1 MKWFEVFPGV
11 TGADPLSDGALA
23 SWPDRAFDDRL
34 HHLRAC
40 PVVLT
45 ELYQIARHFP
55 LVVRDEE
62 GDLTLMADLRSETL
76 RRPAFDASGRFASG
90 YRPLATR
97 LLPFVATAS
106 GGAIRL
112 RDTLSMPEPERP
124 VALRQQVA
132 QMLQAHA
139 AGHRKLGGAVR
150 LLIARRYLVSNETD
164 GDGPGCD
171 WLPAPSSPQGARQD
185 MAMDSRKGEFLA
197 LRLLAVMEFSAM
209 HRRNAPPRGVVA
221 ERFRDWMSRD
231 EVLRRQT
238 FLSTD
243 EMIDFSHLTSS

>member
-11 TGADPLSDGALA
+11 SGADPLSDSALA
-23 SWPDRAFDDRL
+23 TWPDRAFDDRL

-40 PVVLT
+40 PVVLS

-55 LVVRDEE
+55 LVVRDEDE
-62 GDLTLMADLRSETL
+62 ELTLMADLRAEIL
-76 RRPAFDASGRFASG
+76 RRPAFDASGRLASG

-97 LLPFVATAS
+97 LLPFAATVS

-112 RDTLSMPEPERP
+112 RDNLPMPQPERP

-139 AGHRKLGGAVR
+139 AGHRKLAAAAR
-150 LLIARRYLVSNETD
+150 LLIARGYLVSSRAE
-164 GDGPGCD
+164 GDGPGRD
-171 WLPAPSSPQGARQD
+171 WLAASSQPQPRADG
-185 MAMDSRKGEFLA
+185 MATDSRGTEFLA
-197 LRLLAVMEFSAM
+197 LRLLAVMEFSAR
-209 HRRNAPPRGVVA
+209 HRRNAPPPAVIT
-221 ERFRDWMSRD
+221 ERFSHRMNRD

-238 FLSTD
+238 FLSED
-243 EMIDFSHLTSS
+243 EMIDFSRLVDP